1 LQKTASLLT
10 LSFGTWAGKVATFAE
25 VQVNAYRRAVW
36 GAEAGAIA
44 AGALELSFFLLDLV
58 RLDPLATPGTLAGV
72 LPGPGGLV
80 VDLTS
85 FAGIADGVWAGYQ
98 IGLLTAVHFL
108 TFGLVGVVVSLL
120 FDWRQP
126 FEAKRLLA
134 LAALCSTAFFATVA
148 ISGSLVAIDTVGW
161 LPVVAANF
169 LAAAAMGG
177 GLRLV
182 AHDDEEDLL
191 AGSPDVVRL
200 SRG

>member
-1 LQKTASLLT
+1 MAP
-10 LSFGTWAGKVATFAE
+10 FAE
-25 VQVNAYRRAVW
+25 INVGAYRRAVW

-44 AGALELSFFLLDLV
+44 AGALELSFFVLDLV
-58 RLDPLATPGTLAGV
+58 RLEPLATPGTLAGV

-85 FAGIADGVWAGYQ
+85 FAGIADGVWVGYQ
-98 IGLLTAVHFL
+98 IGMLTAVHFL

-126 FEAKRLLA
+126 FEGTRLLT
-134 LAALCSTAFFATVA
+134 LAVLCSMAFFATVA
-148 ISGSLVAIDTVGW
+148 ISGSLVAIDSIGW
-161 LPVVAANF
+161 LPVVGANF

-182 AHDDEEDLL
+182 AHDDEDDLL
-191 AGSPDVVRL
+191 KSAGDIRL